1 MEPNRVAATS
11 YLRDVVT
18 RGFIALAIALAAP
31 ADAGEVARVSV
42 GSAGAQTNATSVS
55 AGNRA
60 LTSDARFV
68 AFQSTASNLVPGD
81 TNGVEDI
88 FVHDRLTGTTSRV
101 SLVQGG
107 GQATRTST
115 KMVTPDR
122 TRTAVVRCSI
132 SSRLSFCRA
141 NM

>member
-1 MEPNRVAATS
+1 MDANRVAAS
-11 YLRDVVT
+11 GCPRDIVA
-18 RGFIALAIALAAP
+18 RGLIALAIALAAP

-42 GSAGAQTNATSVS
+42 GSAGTQANATSVS

-68 AFQSTASNLVPGD
+68 AFQSTASDLVPGD

-88 FVHDRLTGTTSRV
+88 FVHDRLNGTTSRV

-107 GQATRTST
+107 
-115 KMVTPDR
+115 
-122 TRTAVVRCSI
+122 RCPVG
-132 SSRLSFCRA
+132 
-141 NM
+141 